1 MKIFI
6 KKINRMKFFKFLF
19 LLVLFVQAN
28 AKAQDIDT
36 VNYLDYNTEFFDES
50 EEEYEISDEEK
61 IFQDES
67 DESREI
73 VLYIEDLLN
82 YAIYLN
88 ENDSL
93 TYRYAKYKD
102 NEEFIEYEGQL
113 PSLEDIEKRFE
124 LVDCKEENSFF
135 YCKEYIYNQNK
146 AWDFIYER
154 LYDSSGELILFIRHY
169 NTYNSVCAEVAF
181 ERSEYYW
188 DKEGNLIKKTYE
200 IYDSNNNSLN
210 IEDCWMERE
219 FYDKYMDLS
228 SFNSV
233 YPFPFLSGSK
243 E

>member
-1 MKIFI
+1 
-6 KKINRMKFFKFLF
+6 MKFSKFLF
-19 LLVLFVQAN
+19 LLVLFVFAIQGN

-36 VNYLDYNTEFFDES
+36 VNYLEYNTEFLEES

-67 DESREI
+67 DEAREL
-73 VLYIEDLLN
+73 VLHIEDLLN

-93 TYRYAKYKD
+93 TYRYAKYKG

-113 PSLEDIEKRFE
+113 PSLEDIERRFE
-124 LVDCKEENSFF
+124 LVESKEENSFF

-154 LYDSSGELILFIRHY
+154 LYDSSGKLILFVRHY

-188 DKEGNLIKKTYE
+188 DKEGNLIRKTYE
-200 IYDSNNNSLN
+200 IYDSNNNPLN

-219 FYDKYMDLS
+219 FYDKYMDFS
-228 SFNSV
+228 NFNSV
-233 YPFPFLSGSK
+233 YSFPFLSGSK

>member
-1 MKIFI
+1 
-6 KKINRMKFFKFLF
+6 MKFSKFLF
-19 LLVLFVQAN
+19 LLVLFVFAIQGN
-28 AKAQDIDT
+28 TKAQDIDT
-36 VNYLDYNTEFFDES
+36 VNYLEYNTEFLEES

-61 IFQDES
+61 VFQDES
-67 DESREI
+67 DEAREL
-73 VLYIEDLLN
+73 VLHIEDLLN

-113 PSLEDIEKRFE
+113 PSLEDIERRFE
-124 LVDCKEENSFF
+124 LVDCKEENSFL

-154 LYDSSGELILFIRHY
+154 LYDSSGKLILFIRHY

-188 DKEGNLIKKTYE
+188 DKEGNLIRKTYE
-200 IYDSNNNSLN
+200 IYDSNNNPLN

-219 FYDKYMDLS
+219 FYDKYMDFS
-228 SFNSV
+228 NFNSV
-233 YPFPFLSGSK
+233 YSFPFLSGSK

>member
-1 MKIFI
+1 
-6 KKINRMKFFKFLF
+6 MKFSKFLF
-19 LLVLFVQAN
+19 LLVLFVFAIQGN
-28 AKAQDIDT
+28 TKAQDIDT
-36 VNYLDYNTEFFDES
+36 VNYLEYNTEFLEES

-67 DESREI
+67 DEAREL
-73 VLYIEDLLN
+73 VLHIEDLLN

-113 PSLEDIEKRFE
+113 PSLEDIERRFE
-124 LVDCKEENSFF
+124 LVESKEENSFL

-154 LYDSSGELILFIRHY
+154 LYNSSGKLILFIRHY

-188 DKEGNLIKKTYE
+188 DKEGNLIRKTYE
-200 IYDSNNNSLN
+200 IYDSNNNPLN

-219 FYDKYMDLS
+219 FYDKYMDFS
-228 SFNSV
+228 NFNSV
-233 YPFPFLSGSK
+233 YSFPFLSGSK

>member
-1 MKIFI
+1 
-6 KKINRMKFFKFLF
+6 MKFSKFLF
-19 LLVLFVQAN
+19 LLVLFVFAIQGN

-36 VNYLDYNTEFFDES
+36 VNYLEYNTEFLEES

-61 IFQDES
+61 VFQDES
-67 DESREI
+67 DEAREL
-73 VLYIEDLLN
+73 VLHIEDLLN

-93 TYRYAKYKD
+93 TYRYAKYKG

-124 LVDCKEENSFF
+124 LVESKDENSFL

-154 LYDSSGELILFIRHY
+154 LYDSSGKLILFIRHY

-188 DKEGNLIKKTYE
+188 DKEGNLIRKTYE
-200 IYDSNNNSLN
+200 IYDSNNNPLN

-219 FYDKYMDLS
+219 FYDKYMDFS
-228 SFNSV
+228 NFNSV
-233 YPFPFLSGSK
+233 YSFPFLSGSK